1 MPDSEIL
8 LKFISAFALVMGM
21 MFLLSW
27 GLKRMGLAGHSLLPS
42 GKRRLKIVEVL
53 PIDHRRRL
61 VLVRRDDKEHLLVLG
76 TNGETVVESNIAAIT
91 DTIVDL
97 PPSCATEKET
107 KHA

>member
-8 LKFISAFALVMGM
+8 IKFISAFALVMGM

-27 GLKRMGLAGHSLLPS
+27 VLKRMGLAGHSLLPN

-61 VLVRRDDKEHLLVLG
+61 LLVRRDDKEHLLVLG
-76 TNGETVVESNIAAIT
+76 TNGETVVESNIAAPA
-91 DTIVDL
+91 DAPVDL
-97 PPSCATEKET
+97 PSDAAHEKEQ

>member
-8 LKFISAFALVMGM
+8 LKFISAFAFVLAM

-27 GLKRMGLAGHSLLPS
+27 VLKRMGLPGHSLLPS
-42 GKRRLKIVEVL
+42 GKRRLKIVEFL

-76 TNGETVVESNIAAIT
+76 VGGETVVESNIPAPADIV
-91 DTIVDL
+91 VDL
-97 PPSCATEKET
+97 PSGENEKET